1 MIKQK
6 YAFTLVELI
15 VVITILAILWTI
27 AFISLQW
34 YSVSSRDSVRISD
47 MSSMKTS
54 LELFHL
60 DAGKYPETTNWTQ
73 ITYSWTLNAWK
84 QWVFWDDTFSNVENL
99 DQVPTDPLTDKNY
112 VYSITNNK
120 QEYELAWI
128 FEWDDIVLNNSIVSN
143 THAVL
148 KTASAYITWEYNWKI
163 LKVVD
168 GTNIYILAVPTIIS
182 WDITVDS
189 IEQLVTQW
197 KLISHWYA
205 NLPSNYRDSWY
216 DADAWGTL
224 TLVNDWVY
232 EVFSWSLADL
242 KIEANQID
250 LITNLQTAY
259 NSTDLVNTYE
269 IAEILSYDTVADTD
283 WTKFLAQVLINENID
298 SSVEISK
305 VVPAAPIVTV
315 FGGAV
320 QDAQVQTGFSSNW
333 TTYTLYSASTDRD
346 AWTISYTGV
355 IVASNPGGWN
365 LPIWS
370 VPVYLNKWNGSSW
383 DYLTH
388 STELVNWWRTYTES
402 GTYAF
407 SAGTYRVSY
416 SLVGLFFDVAESGEI
431 SNASIKNLSTE
442 LEVETVTVTNI
453 N

>member
-34 YSVSSRDSVRISD
+34 YPLSSRDSVRISD

-60 DAGKYPETTNWTQ
+60 DSGKYPNTTNWTI
-73 ITYSWTLNAWK
+73 ITYSGGLTAWT
-84 QWVFWDDTFSNVENL
+84 QWLFWDDTFSNVENL

-305 VVPAAPIVTV
+305 VVPAEPIVTV
-315 FGGAV
+315 FGSAV
-320 QDAQVQTGFSSNW
+320 QDTQYQTSSSGNW
-333 TTYTLYSASTDRD
+333 TVDTLLFVSTDRD
-346 AWTISYTGV
+346 AGTITYNGQMNAYWSGT
-355 IVASNPGGWN
+355 
-365 LPIWS
+365 LPIGS
-370 VPVYLNKWNGSSW
+370 VSVYLYKWNGSSW
-383 DYLTH
+383 DYQ
-388 STELVNWWRTYTES
+388 TYTTESINAWRVYNIS
-402 GTYAF
+402 GTHPF
-407 SAGTYRVSY
+407 SAGIYKASY
-416 SLVGLFFDVAESGEI
+416 SSIGLFFEIAESGEI
-431 SNASIKNLSTE
+431 SNASVKNTSTE
-442 LEVETVTVTNI
+442 LEVETVTVTNV